1 VRPSLDQLNLVSLAL
16 PVAGEAERNLHIYLP
31 CASSFD
37 TFFKVFLRTLP
48 QPLKKLVN
56 CYFMLSHCC

>member
-16 PVAGEAERNLHIYLP
+16 PLAGEAERNLHIYLP

-37 TFFKVFLRTLP
+37 TFFEVFFNL
-48 QPLKKLVN
+48 LVQ
-56 CYFMLSHCC
+56 LSENSTNRRRNRLN

>member
-1 VRPSLDQLNLVSLAL
+1 LDQLNLVSLAL

-37 TFFKVFLRTLP
+37 TFFKVFLRTL
-48 QPLKKLVN
+48 
-56 CYFMLSHCC
+56 S